1 MLLVE
6 VISKVTEPPSPKVI
20 VCPFCAL
27 IVPEIKV
34 IAVAPSIVV
43 AVVSVF
49 RFTVKVL
56 PLTPSGSTLKVA
68 SVLEAMLI
76 ALLTRLL

>member
-1 MLLVE
+1 MLLLVE
-6 VISKVTEPPSPKVI
+6 ANFTEPLSPKVI

-68 SVLEAMLI
+68 SVLEAMLV